1 MQGQEALRTVECL
14 RGRLQA
20 ERAASRAAEQN
31 AELLAKQ
38 LEDLEKQLKIERKS
52 TRKAEKKLNFL
63 KKKLE
68 LLKIPFSIN
77 ISEECER
84 SISSNNS
91 ESSCLSSIASASF
104 DHQDLLPEFQ
114 TSKSSSTT
122 SDMAEEAQSEISV
135 QNKSHDINKCDG
147 SQINSSAGQQESDQL
162 CHGSQR
168 QALDKRMNKHENEE
182 NQDDHHVDNSLAL
195 VPVTSIIDFNN
206 SSNGMM
212 KLKSENVREV
222 LDTLRHI
229 RSNLQKLIGGE
240 AHH

>member
-1 MQGQEALRTVECL
+1 MFLPTKQATSVGHGYLSECRTRFFSEMQSKGQYPFLM
-14 RGRLQA
+14 
-20 ERAASRAAEQN
+20 
-31 AELLAKQ
+31 LLNFMIQ
-38 LEDLEKQLKIERKS
+38 LEELEKQLKIERKS

-122 SDMAEEAQSEISV
+122 SDMAEEAQLEISV

-162 CHGSQR
+162 CHGIG
-168 QALDKRMNKHENEE
+168 KR
-182 NQDDHHVDNSLAL
+182 
-195 VPVTSIIDFNN
+195 
-206 SSNGMM
+206 G
-212 KLKSENVREV
+212 EV
-222 LDTLRHI
+222 LKCIIFFLIINITNTEDTPFTRMQFRTL
-229 RSNLQKLIGGE
+229 L
-240 AHH
+240 A